1 MKSVLV
7 ALTEF
12 LFLAALLTSIRLI
25 ITIDGEIILAGASE
39 NSVTEY
45 TQEGLIL
52 LSAILFGIGAWRRP
66 ESRGFLVLVAGL
78 FGCMF
83 VREFDNHLDRIAHG
97 FWVYPAVL
105 LAVTSIVY
113 ARLCGRTVLAPMAV
127 YTQTRSYV
135 YLSIGL
141 LIVIVFSRIV
151 GSNSL
156 WRELMGDDYQWAYKT
171 IIQEALELS
180 GYVLIAYG
188 SWLAYREK

>member
-1 MKSVLV
+1 MKSILI

-12 LFLAALLTSIRLI
+12 LFLAALLICISLI
-25 ITIDGEIILAGASE
+25 ITIDAGIILEGASE
-39 NSVTEY
+39 HSVTEY

-52 LSAILFGIGAWRRP
+52 LSAILFGVGAWRRP

-83 VREFDNHLDRIAHG
+83 VRELDHLLDRVVHG

-113 ARLCGRTVLAPMAV
+113 ARFCGRTVIAPMAL

-141 LIVIVFSRIV
+141 LIVLVFSRV
-151 GSNSL
+151 FGSHLL
-156 WRELMGDDYQWAYKT
+156 WKELMGGDYDWAYKA

-180 GYVLIAYG
+180 GYILIAYG

>member
-141 LIVIVFSRIV
+141 LIVIVFSRII

>member
-1 MKSVLV
+1 
-7 ALTEF
+7 
-12 LFLAALLTSIRLI
+12 
-25 ITIDGEIILAGASE
+25 
-39 NSVTEY
+39 
-45 TQEGLIL
+45 
-52 LSAILFGIGAWRRP
+52 
-66 ESRGFLVLVAGL
+66 
-78 FGCMF
+78 MF

>member
-7 ALTEF
+7 ALAEF

>member
-12 LFLAALLTSIRLI
+12 LFLAALLASIRLI

-52 LSAILFGIGAWRRP
+52 LSASLFGLGAWRRP

>member
-1 MKSVLV
+1 MKSILI

-12 LFLAALLTSIRLI
+12 LFLAALLIGIRLI
-25 ITIDGEIILAGASE
+25 ITIDGGITFEGASE

-52 LSAILFGIGAWRRP
+52 LSAILFGVGAWQRP

-83 VREFDNHLDRIAHG
+83 VRELDHLLDRVVHG

-113 ARLCGRTVLAPMAV
+113 ARFCGRTVIAPMAL

-141 LIVIVFSRIV
+141 LIVIVFSRIF

-156 WRELMGDDYQWAYKT
+156 WRELMGGDYQWGYKM

>member
-7 ALTEF
+7 ALIEF